1 MASLDECL
9 AWSVLPYLPVDNGSS
24 STSDNGVI
32 APAFRLNRLNR
43 LNRLVD
49 GWVTDGADP
58 MAITDY

>member
-1 MASLDECL
+1 MDDVTGVVILDECL

-43 LNRLVD
+43 LNR
-49 GWVTDGADP
+49 
-58 MAITDY
+58 